1 MTTVTKI
8 AATIALAGALITPA
22 LTSSSAEGRY
32 YRSYNHPRAGAA
44 AVGLGLGAAAATGA
58 AIGAYRGYGPY
69 AGYGYGSYPG
79 YGYGAYAADP
89 AYGAYGAAG
98 SYDSGWLNEIQC
110 SLSPSSINYVPC
122 YNSP

>member
-8 AATIALAGALITPA
+8 AATIALAGALVAPA

-44 AVGLGLGAAAATGA
+44 AVGLGLGAAAAV
-58 AIGAYRGYGPY
+58 GAYGGYGYGPY
-69 AGYGYGSYPG
+69 AGYGYGSYGG
-79 YGYGAYAADP
+79 YGYGAADPYGYAAAGPFGYDT
-89 AYGAYGAAG
+89 GA
-98 SYDSGWLNEIQC
+98 LNEIQC
-110 SLSPSSINYVPC
+110 SLSPSAINYVPC

>member
-8 AATIALAGALITPA
+8 AATIALAGALIAPA

-32 YRSYNHPRAGAA
+32 HRSYNHPRAGAA

-58 AIGAYRGYGPY
+58 AVGAYR
-69 AGYGYGSYPG
+69 GYGYGSYPG
-79 YGYGAYAADP
+79 YGYGAYASPGYD
-89 AYGAYGAAG
+89 AYGYAAAG
-98 SYDSGWLNEIQC
+98 ALGYDTGALNEIQC
-110 SLSPSSINYVPC
+110 SLSPSAINYVPC

>member
-58 AIGAYRGYGPY
+58 AIGAYRGYGYGPY
-69 AGYGYGSYPG
+69 AG

-98 SYDSGWLNEIQC
+98 GYDSGWLNEIQC
-110 SLSPSSINYVPC
+110 SLSPSAINYVPC